1 MHTETVGEVMH
12 KGTVTCSPA
21 TSLVEAV
28 RILSDGDVS
37 AVVVV
42 GNAGE
47 LLGILSHSDVLRHY
61 GENLA
66 ERQVG
71 EIMNPA
77 VLAVQPDTP
86 LPAAI
91 GIMLNNRV
99 NRLVVTTPSASGN
112 IPVGVLSSTDIIHH
126 LRGASWAWR
135 WQ

>member
-1 MHTETVGEVMH
+1 MHTEIVGEVMH
-12 KGTVTCSPA
+12 RGTVTCAPS
-21 TSLVEAV
+21 TSVEEAV
-28 RILSDGDVS
+28 RILSDGDVG

-47 LLGILSHSDVLRHY
+47 LLGIVSHSDILRHY
-61 GENLA
+61 GEKLA

-86 LPAAI
+86 LRAAI
-91 GIMLNNRV
+91 GVMLNGRV
-99 NRLVVTTPSASGN
+99 NRLVVSVPSASGN
-112 IPVGVLSSTDIIHH
+112 VPVGVLSSTDIIRH
-126 LRGASWAWR
+126 LRGSSWAWK